1 MKNSSEN
8 SPKPKWK
15 SWVENTKLLTETF
28 NNIMPIIKI
37 VAGIMGVMLL
47 VVFIQGQFKGSDD
60 IDRYIAD
67 ARRFQEEAQVAVAF
81 ADSLKGEVELREI
94 AATDAIARATQLS
107 QQVSSLRSE
116 TRELRD
122 RAVFAIQSAPPTS
135 EMNRDELITYVDE
148 IVPLQQQIIDQQE
161 TTINMQTQQIG
172 ELETALVFKDET
184 IALLTQ
190 SNDSLQFVL
199 RNPPVPPS
207 NPNKMFGIT
216 LPSRTTS
223 FIAGAITA
231 TVAIVVL
238 SK

>member
-47 VVFIQGQFKGSDD
+47 VVFIQAQFKGGDD

-67 ARRFQEEAQVAVAF
+67 AKKFQEEAQLAVAF
-81 ADSLKGEVELREI
+81 ADSLKNVVELKEV
-94 AATDAIARATQLS
+94 AATEAIARANQLS

-122 RAVFAIQSAPPTS
+122 RAVLAIQSAPPTS
-135 EMNRDELITYVDE
+135 EMSRDELITYVDG
-148 IVPLQQQIIDQQE
+148 IVPLQQQIIEQQE
-161 TTINMQTQQIG
+161 TTITIQAQQIG
-172 ELETALVFKDET
+172 ELETALVFKDEA

-223 FIAGAITA
+223 FIAGAVTA